1 MKDLLISV
9 DCDYTYHI
17 RTRNKQTDYNYIDYD
32 DPLFLDPEDKTKK
45 RRLNYL
51 KKALTVKD
59 PTTCALKYD
68 LERWV

>member
-32 DPLFLDPEDKTKK
+32 DPVVTITDPEDKTKK
-45 RRLNYL
+45 KKLNYL
-51 KKALTVKD
+51 
-59 PTTCALKYD
+59 
-68 LERWV
+68 